1 MDKGEIDLIQDVLSE
16 ASAIVA
22 EKYARRESL
31 EVGSKTE
38 PNDLI
43 TEADLA
49 AQDLIAGRIGD
60 AFPND
65 KIVAEE
71 SGMHEIP
78 MDGGER
84 CWFIDP
90 IDGTQNFV
98 SGIFPVFAISIAFA
112 RASVVQAAGV
122 ALPILGTNFLAEKGA
137 GAFRDG
143 TRLRVSSV
151 DSLPLAR
158 LEVDFGSLR
167 MREEGMRAFCPL
179 AAEVGQFRS
188 QGSAVVSLCSVAGG
202 ESEAYGHVGLSSWDY
217 AAGMLLVEEAGGRC
231 TQMDGA
237 PVSLMET
244 SQSII
249 ASNGAVHNELLS
261 NVHTS

>member
-1 MDKGEIDLIQDVLSE
+1 MAQNEIDLIQDVLSE

-31 EVGSKTE
+31 EVGSKAD

-49 AQDLIAGRIGD
+49 AQDLIVGRIGE

-78 MDGGER
+78 GDVGER

-90 IDGTQNFV
+90 IDGTQNFI

-112 RASVVQAAGV
+112 RASVVRAAGV
-122 ALPILGTNFLAEKGA
+122 ALPIPGTNFLAEKDA
-137 GAFRDG
+137 GAYRDG
-143 TRLRVSSV
+143 ARLRVSSV
-151 DSLPLAR
+151 DSLSMSR
-158 LEVDFGSLR
+158 LEVDFGSPR
-167 MREEGMRAFCPL
+167 TREKGVRTLCPL
-179 AAEVGQFRS
+179 AARAGQFRS
-188 QGSAVVSLCSVAGG
+188 QGSAVVSLCSVASG
-202 ESEAYGHVGLSSWDY
+202 ESEAYVHVGLSSWDY

-237 PVSLMET
+237 PVSLVDAG
-244 SQSII
+244 QSII
-249 ASNGAVHNELLS
+249 ASNGAVHDELLS
-261 NVHTS
+261 NVYTS